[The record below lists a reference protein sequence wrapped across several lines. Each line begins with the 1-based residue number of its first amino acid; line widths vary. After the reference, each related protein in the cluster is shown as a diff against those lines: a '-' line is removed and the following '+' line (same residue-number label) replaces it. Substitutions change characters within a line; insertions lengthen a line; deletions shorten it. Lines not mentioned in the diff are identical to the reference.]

1 VSAAP
6 QYGLAVLIASH
17 QRRER
22 LRRCLDALAA
32 QTLDPGDFEVIV
44 ADDAS
49 SDGTAAAVEA
59 YADTASFRLRVL
71 RLAKMGKSAAL
82 NEAIAACEA
91 RVCLFLDDDVIASPQ
106 LLAEHLAAAREH
118 PRALALGKMIQRQP
132 SDDDWFAHAYTASW
146 NQRYEEL
153 AAKRPDWADCYG
165 ANFSVPLEALREVG
179 GFDASLGA
187 VEDIEL
193 GHRLSQAGC
202 TPIYLPSAEAL
213 HDDEKTRGRILGDIV
228 GFGEFCAEFGERH
241 PGTRGRLLG
250 WFLETTPREALLRR
264 LILALRLPPRLI
276 AAPGRLLPDEGRRQV
291 WFGLASKYAFWL
303 GVRKEMSRRR
313 WLETTRGV
321 PVLLYHAFTDSGED
335 DTYVLPRRS
344 FARQMRLLARLRFR
358 VISAEEL
365 VLSLREGRMPA
376 RRSAVITIDDGYADN
391 FEIAY
396 PELRRH
402 RFPATVY
409 MVSRGIG
416 KRNEW
421 NDAGAASG
429 RPLLSLE
436 QLRSMQEHGIQIG
449 SHTQTHCSLPEAP
462 AEIAARE
469 IRDSRADLEASEMT
483 ATTFAY
489 PYGQLDDRIVELV
502 GEAGYVGAYASH
514 VPVRAG
520 LGSDPL
526 QVPRIEIVGDES
538 TFTFLR
544 KLLIGGL

>member
-6 QYGLAVLIASH
+6 QYELAVLIASH

-59 YADTASFRLRVL
+59 YADTAPFRLRVL
-71 RLAKMGKSAAL
+71 RLAKMGKPAAL

-91 RVCLFLDDDVIASPQ
+91 RVCLFLDDDVIAAPQ
-106 LLAEHLAAAREH
+106 LLAEHLAAAQEH
-118 PRALALGKMIQRQP
+118 PRALALGKLIQRQP

-153 AAKRPDWADCYG
+153 ASKRPDWADCYG

-179 GFDASLGA
+179 GFNASLGA

-193 GHRLSQAGC
+193 GHRLGQAGC
-202 TPIYLPSAEAL
+202 TPIYLPAAEAL

-241 PGTRGRLLG
+241 PDTRGRLLG

-291 WFGLASKYAFWL
+291 WFGLVSKYAFWL
-303 GVRKEMSRRR
+303 GVRKAMSRRR

-365 VLSLREGRMPA
+365 VLSLREGRMPP

-402 RFPATVY
+402 HFPATVY

-436 QLRSMQEHGIQIG
+436 QLRSMQEDGIQIG
-449 SHTQTHCSLPEAP
+449 SHTQTHCSLPGAP

-469 IRDSRADLEASEMT
+469 IRDSRADLEANEMT

>member
-1 VSAAP
+1 VSTAP
-6 QYGLAVLIASH
+6 QYELAVLIASH

-32 QTLDPGDFEVIV
+32 QTLDPNDFEVIV

-59 YADTASFRLRVL
+59 YAEEAPFRLRVL
-71 RLAKMGKSAAL
+71 RLAKMGKPAAL

-91 RVCLFLDDDVIASPQ
+91 KLCLFLDDDVIASPQ

-118 PRALALGKMIQRQP
+118 PRALALGKLIQRQP

-153 AAKRPDWADCYG
+153 ATKSPDWADCYG
-165 ANFSVPLEALREVG
+165 ANFSVPLEALREVA
-179 GFDASLGA
+179 GFDADLGA

-193 GHRLSQAGC
+193 GYRLSLAGC
-202 TPIYLPSAEAL
+202 TPVYLPAAEAL

-228 GFGEFCAEFGERH
+228 GFGEFCAAFGERH
-241 PGTRGRLLG
+241 PDTRGRLLG

-276 AAPGRLLPDEGRRQV
+276 AAPGRLLPDQGRRQV
-291 WFGLASKYAFWL
+291 WFGLVSKYAFWL
-303 GVRKEMSRRR
+303 GVRRAMSRRR

-344 FARQMRLLARLRFR
+344 FTRQMRLLARLRFR

-365 VLSLREGRMPA
+365 VLALREGRMPA

-421 NDAGAASG
+421 NEAGAASG

-436 QLRSMQEHGIQIG
+436 QLQSMQGDGIQIG
-449 SHTQTHCSLPEAP
+449 SHTQTHCSLTEVP

-469 IRDSRADLEASEMT
+469 IRDSRADLEANEMT
-483 ATTFAY
+483 APTFAY
-489 PYGQLDDRIVELV
+489 PYGKLDDRIVEMV

>member
-6 QYGLAVLIASH
+6 RYELAVLIASH

-59 YADTASFRLRVL
+59 YAEEAPFRLRVL
-71 RLAKMGKSAAL
+71 RLAKMGKPAAL

-106 LLAEHLAAAREH
+106 LLAEHLAAAREN
-118 PRALALGKMIQRQP
+118 PRALTLGKLIQRQP
-132 SDDDWFAHAYTASW
+132 SDEDWFAHAYTASW
-146 NQRYEEL
+146 NQRYAEL
-153 AAKRPDWADCYG
+153 AAKSPDWADCYG

-179 GFDASLGA
+179 GFDAGLGA

-202 TPIYLPSAEAL
+202 TPIYLPGAEAL
-213 HDDEKTRGRILGDIV
+213 HDDEKTRGRILGDVV

-264 LILALRLPPRLI
+264 LLLTLRLPPRLI

-291 WFGLASKYAFWL
+291 WFGLTSKYAFWL
-303 GVRKEMSRRR
+303 GVRRAISRRR

-335 DTYVLPRRS
+335 DTYVLPKRS
-344 FARQMRLLARLRFR
+344 FALQMRLLAGLRFR
-358 VISAEEL
+358 VISAEQL
-365 VLSLREGRMPA
+365 ALSLREGRMPA

-416 KRNEW
+416 NRNEW

-469 IRDSRADLEASEMT
+469 IRDSRAELEADEMT

-489 PYGQLDDRIVELV
+489 PYGQLDDRIVKLV

>member
-1 VSAAP
+1 MSTAP
-6 QYGLAVLIASH
+6 KYGLAVLIASH

-32 QTLDPGDFEVIV
+32 QTLDPGSFEVIV

-49 SDGTAAAVEA
+49 GDGTAAAVEA
-59 YADTASFRLRVL
+59 YAATAPFRLRVL
-71 RLAKMGKSAAL
+71 RLAKMGKPAAL
-82 NEAIAACEA
+82 NEAIETCEA
-91 RVCLFLDDDVIASPQ
+91 GVCLFLDDDTIASPQ
-106 LLAEHLAAAREH
+106 LLAEHLAASREN
-118 PRALALGKMIQRQP
+118 PRALTIGKLVQRRP
-132 SDDDWFAHAYTASW
+132 NGSDWFVHAYTESW

-153 AAKRPDWADCYG
+153 AAKGPDWADCYG
-165 ANFSVPLEALREVG
+165 ANFSAPLAVLREVG
-179 GFDASLGA
+179 SFDAGLGA

-193 GHRLSQAGC
+193 GYRLCRAGC
-202 TPIYLPSAEAL
+202 TPAYLPAAEAL
-213 HDDEKTRGRILGDIV
+213 HDDEKPRARILADIV
-228 GFGEFCAEFGERH
+228 GFGQFCVEFGEQH
-241 PGTRGRLLG
+241 PDTRGRLLG
-250 WFLETTPREALLRR
+250 WFLETTPREMLLRR
-264 LILALRLPPRLI
+264 LLLALRLSPRLI
-276 AAPGRLLPDEGRRQV
+276 AAPGRVLRDEGRRQV

-303 GVRKEMSRRR
+303 GVRRAMSRRR

-321 PVLLYHAFTDSGED
+321 PVLLYHAFADGDEH

-344 FARQMRLLARLRFR
+344 FARQMRLLAALRFR
-358 VISAEEL
+358 VIPAEEL

-376 RRSAVITIDDGYADN
+376 RRSAVVTIDDGYADN
-391 FEIAY
+391 FEIAF
-396 PELRRH
+396 PVLRRH

-409 MVSRGIG
+409 MVSKGIG
-416 KRNEW
+416 GRNEW
-421 NDAGAASG
+421 NDEGAASG

-436 QLRSMQEHGIQIG
+436 QLRSMQGHGIQIG

-469 IRDSRADLEASEMT
+469 VRDSRADLEANEMT

-489 PYGQLDDRIVELV
+489 PYGRLDDRIVELV
-502 GEAGYVGAYASH
+502 GEAGYDGAYASH

-526 QVPRIEIVGDES
+526 QIPRIEIVGDES
-538 TFTFLR
+538 TFSFLR

>member
-1 VSAAP
+1 MSAAP

-22 LRRCLDALAA
+22 LGRCLDALAA
-32 QTLDPGDFEVIV
+32 QTLDPSDFEVIV

-59 YADTASFRLRVL
+59 YAEEAPFRLRVL
-71 RLAKMGKSAAL
+71 RLAKMGKPAAL

-91 RVCLFLDDDVIASPQ
+91 RICLFLDDDVIASPQ
-106 LLAEHLAAAREH
+106 LLAEHLAAARET
-118 PRALALGKMIQRQP
+118 PRALAIGRLIQRQP

-153 AAKRPDWADCYG
+153 AAKSPDWADCYG

-179 GFDASLGA
+179 GFDADLGA

-193 GHRLSQAGC
+193 GHRLSLAGC
-202 TPIYLPSAEAL
+202 RPVYLPAAEAL
-213 HDDEKTRGRILGDIV
+213 HDDEKTRDRILGDIV

-241 PGTRGRLLG
+241 PDTRGRLLG

-303 GVRKEMSRRR
+303 GVRKAMSRRR

-335 DTYVLPRRS
+335 DTYVLPKRS

-436 QLRSMQEHGIQIG
+436 QLRSMQGDGIQIG
-449 SHTQTHCSLPEAP
+449 SHTQTHCSLTEAP

-469 IRDSRADLEASEMT
+469 IRDSRADLEANEMT

-489 PYGQLDDRIVELV
+489 PYGQLDDRIVEQV